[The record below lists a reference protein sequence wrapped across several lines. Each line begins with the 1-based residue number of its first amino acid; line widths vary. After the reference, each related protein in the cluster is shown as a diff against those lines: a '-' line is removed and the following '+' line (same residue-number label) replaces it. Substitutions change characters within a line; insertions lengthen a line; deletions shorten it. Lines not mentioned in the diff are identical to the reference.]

1 MFNEEYDIDTSDDD
15 TSSGRGAKGS
25 IKDRLISILYRK
37 RYEKFCL
44 QKGFYTKENISRKK
58 EYIRVIKDFDIEK
71 VDKLDDEDKKVIR
84 SIDFIIPVIPLDT
97 KKIDIYVPEV
107 KEEKLFDKPVMESN
121 KFDNEITDV
130 SDTFKELHTLS
141 EYIEEIEP
149 VYEINNREIEVDP
162 DTETFDFDKYDY
174 FELEEIK
181 KGMDIKN
188 PPEEDNE
195 IIDIEKE
202 EELAIDEETIVEEI
216 TKFIDKSLETLDE
229 IKKEVEVIEDE
240 VEKPYTIEQ
249 AVELENR
256 QNNLRNKIDKLKDQ
270 YDTVKEKYNFEDFA
284 ILDSI
289 EIMDAVDDYL
299 DKAKLDN
306 IEVMVNVCK
315 NEIEKIDGIVV
326 EKDKSLKVSADI
338 QDKKEE
344 IVDRTI
350 AFEINREK
358 TKKQERVEDRV
369 ALELVEQRKIL
380 NDIKERV
387 DKIEVINIPEVRIT
401 GYMRMFASILRIA
414 AGILTTPL
422 SNRRIFGIALGAS
435 LINRGLRGLRQG
447 LTVEQ
452 TTETVYKYE
461 DLEREIIN
469 CKDKLELTNV
479 LLLDSIE
486 QVKKLREEFKDK
498 FSAYV
503 YLIPEYKEAQDKLN
517 NLQKTLEMKH
527 IEVKAID
534 KDLDMQ
540 KKKNNEKIRRLNNR
554 RK

>member
-1 MFNEEYDIDTSDDD
+1 MFNEEDIDTEEGS
-15 TSSGRGAKGS
+15 SSGRGAKGS
-25 IKDRLISILYRK
+25 IKDRIISLLYKK
-37 RYEKFCL
+37 RYEKFRL
-44 QKGFYTKENISRKK
+44 QKEFYTKENISRKI
-58 EYIRVIKDFDIEK
+58 EYIRKMKDFDI
-71 VDKLDDEDKKVIR
+71 DKTDMLDDEDKKVFKD
-84 SIDFIIPVIPLDT
+84 IDFIIPVIPLDT

-107 KEEKLFDKPVMESN
+107 KDNKLFEKPVMESN
-121 KFDNEITDV
+121 NFDKEVTSV

-141 EYIEEIEP
+141 EYIEKKEP
-149 VYEINNREIEVDP
+149 IYEINNREIEVDP
-162 DTETFDFDKYDY
+162 DTEVFDFDKYDY
-174 FELEEIK
+174 YEMEEIK
-181 KGMDIKN
+181 KGMDIVN

-195 IIDIEKE
+195 VLDMEKE
-202 EELAIDEETIVEEI
+202 EKIALDEEVIVKEI
-216 TKFIDKSLETLDE
+216 TEFIDKSIETLDE

-249 AVELENR
+249 AVELEER

-270 YDTVKEKYNFEDFA
+270 YDTVKEKYNFDDFA

-315 NEIEKIDGIVV
+315 NEIEKIDGIVI
-326 EKDKSLKVSADI
+326 EKDKSVKVSADI
-338 QDKKEE
+338 EDKKEE

-350 AFEINREK
+350 AFEKNREN

-387 DKIEVINIPEVRIT
+387 DKIDVINIPEVRIT

-422 SNRRIFGIALGAS
+422 SNRRIFGIALGAN

-534 KDLDMQ
+534 KDLDIQ
-540 KKKNNEKIRRLNNR
+540 RKKNNEKIKRLNNR